1 MKCRIWKPKRDI
13 FADFSVKH
21 CKSCMFSNGCPNKTV
36 ENDKP
41 CYRYRPKGKGR

>member
-1 MKCRIWKPKRDI
+1 MKCRVRKPKKEWFMENDP
-13 FADFSVKH
+13 KH
-21 CKSCMFSNGCPNKTV
+21 CKSCMFANGCPNKNI